1 MKEFF
6 SKKWVFITTIALS
19 AFFVIGLLIMLCV
32 PTFYIGSYY
41 GTRVYDKTKYESYI
55 TFKSGNQFE
64 IRQIRTNT
72 ETGAVKESVTVEWYY
87 KDGNIIVALGDIED
101 VTEELYKEEVKAIKA
116 LEKDAYET
124 YLQSRGMKCNLL
136 RFATLDAT
144 DDEVYKNKTA
154 IVFIVINVV
163 LAAASIAGA
172 GYSTYLYLKNKKTL
186 PAETATEE

>member
-64 IRQIRTNT
+64 IRQVRTNT

-136 RFATLDAT
+136 RFATLDET

-172 GYSTYLYLKNKKTL
+172 GYSTYLYFKNKKTV
-186 PAETATEE
+186 PADTATEE

>member
-64 IRQIRTNT
+64 IRQVRTNT

-101 VTEELYKEEVKAIKA
+101 VTEALYKEEVKAIKA

-136 RFATLDAT
+136 RFATLDET

-163 LAAASIAGA
+163 LAAASIDRK
-172 GYSTYLYLKNKKTL
+172 SVV
-186 PAETATEE
+186 

>member
-64 IRQIRTNT
+64 IRQVRTNT

-136 RFATLDAT
+136 RFATLDET

-172 GYSTYLYLKNKKTL
+172 GYSTYLYLKNKKTV